1 MGLSGGEVVADVL
14 KKLLASET
22 DGIQV
27 LEAFVKAA
35 QNRNEYP
42 ILIID
47 EANLAFSPDVSKNK
61 PILDKL
67 VQLTKQQREMM
78 TLFTS
83 SEHAYP
89 YKLDRIGFNQADLKK
104 VIYAG
109 EIPPKEMRELLVS
122 RLGMG
127 DRLADGFLSAFGGHI
142 YTTES
147 VPCPPSLSS
156 DSHSMPVRPTL
167 YRPKLRRQ
175 RTYSTPA
182 PRRPCGEPR
191 HNRHTPPPA
200 PYIRHNPPAPRQHS
214 APPRSPC
221 TQRTNWAAVA
231 CTGTHCGVWPRSAN
245 SSHR

>member
-1 MGLSGGEVVADVL
+1 MNTDLFANFADELKTSLPQMAGAISTGMGLPGGEVVADML

-22 DGIQV
+22 DGIQAV
-27 LEAFVKAA
+27 EAFVKAA

-89 YKLDRIGFNQADLKK
+89 YKLDRIGFNQADLTN

-127 DRLADGFLSAFGGHI
+127 DSLADGFLSAFGGHI
-142 YTTES
+142 YTTE
-147 VPCPPSLSS
+147 
-156 DSHSMPVRPTL
+156 
-167 YRPKLRRQ
+167 
-175 RTYSTPA
+175 
-182 PRRPCGEPR
+182 
-191 HNRHTPPPA
+191 
-200 PYIRHNPPAPRQHS
+200 
-214 APPRSPC
+214 
-221 TQRTNWAAVA
+221 
-231 CTGTHCGVWPRSAN
+231 
-245 SSHR
+245 

>member
-1 MGLSGGEVVADVL
+1 MNTDLFANFADELETSLPQMAGAISTGMGLPGGEVVADVL
-14 KKLLASET
+14 KNVLASET

-27 LEAFVKAA
+27 LEAFVKAT
-35 QNRNEYP
+35 QERNEYP

-47 EANLAFSPDVSKNK
+47 EANLAFSPDVPKNK

-89 YKLDRIGFNQADLKK
+89 YKLDRIGFNQADLKN

-109 EIPPKEMRELLVS
+109 EISPKEMRELLVS

-142 YTTES
+142 YTTE
-147 VPCPPSLSS
+147 
-156 DSHSMPVRPTL
+156 
-167 YRPKLRRQ
+167 
-175 RTYSTPA
+175 
-182 PRRPCGEPR
+182 
-191 HNRHTPPPA
+191 
-200 PYIRHNPPAPRQHS
+200 
-214 APPRSPC
+214 
-221 TQRTNWAAVA
+221 
-231 CTGTHCGVWPRSAN
+231 
-245 SSHR
+245 

>member
-1 MGLSGGEVVADVL
+1 MNTDLFANFANELETSLPPGGEVVADVL
-14 KKLLASET
+14 RRVDVRTSLPNIAGAVSTGMGLIGGEVVADMLKKLLASDT
-22 DGIQV
+22 DGIQA

-47 EANLAFSPDVSKNK
+47 EANLAFSPDVPKNK

-142 YTTES
+142 YTTE
-147 VPCPPSLSS
+147 
-156 DSHSMPVRPTL
+156 
-167 YRPKLRRQ
+167 
-175 RTYSTPA
+175 
-182 PRRPCGEPR
+182 
-191 HNRHTPPPA
+191 
-200 PYIRHNPPAPRQHS
+200 
-214 APPRSPC
+214 
-221 TQRTNWAAVA
+221 
-231 CTGTHCGVWPRSAN
+231 
-245 SSHR
+245 

>member
-1 MGLSGGEVVADVL
+1 MAVSTNKDLFANFVDELRIAGAVSTGMGLPGGEVVADVPYWRVR
-14 KKLLASET
+14 LLASET

-27 LEAFVKAA
+27 LDAFVKAA

-61 PILDKL
+61 PILNKL
-67 VQLTKQQREMM
+67 VQLTKQQRDMM

-89 YKLDRIGFNQADLKK
+89 YKLDRIGFNQADLTN

-142 YTTES
+142 YTTE
-147 VPCPPSLSS
+147 
-156 DSHSMPVRPTL
+156 
-167 YRPKLRRQ
+167 
-175 RTYSTPA
+175 
-182 PRRPCGEPR
+182 
-191 HNRHTPPPA
+191 
-200 PYIRHNPPAPRQHS
+200 
-214 APPRSPC
+214 
-221 TQRTNWAAVA
+221 
-231 CTGTHCGVWPRSAN
+231 
-245 SSHR
+245 

>member
-1 MGLSGGEVVADVL
+1 MAVSTNKDLFANFVDELRTSFPQIAGAVSTGMGLPGGEVVADVPYWRCA
-14 KKLLASET
+14 LLASET

-35 QNRNEYP
+35 QKRNEYP

-47 EANLAFSPDVSKNK
+47 EANLAFSPDGSKNK
-61 PILDKL
+61 PMLDKL

-78 TLFTS
+78 TLLTS

-89 YKLDRIGFNQADLKK
+89 YKLNRIGFNQADLTN

-142 YTTES
+142 YTTE
-147 VPCPPSLSS
+147 
-156 DSHSMPVRPTL
+156 
-167 YRPKLRRQ
+167 
-175 RTYSTPA
+175 
-182 PRRPCGEPR
+182 
-191 HNRHTPPPA
+191 
-200 PYIRHNPPAPRQHS
+200 
-214 APPRSPC
+214 
-221 TQRTNWAAVA
+221 
-231 CTGTHCGVWPRSAN
+231 
-245 SSHR
+245 